1 MIGSRLYAHFPST
14 RWALF
19 LVLFAILAVSS
30 TAAAP
35 AGADNSGDP
44 PARPTGMRISVEQG
58 SLDVSVAWE
67 EVDGAGEYWVRW
79 RLVQPDT
86 KLNEGVKV
94 QSSSAAITL
103 DDFGLWE
110 FHLAACN
117 EGGCGDPAVRT
128 AAVGPVARAQRQ
140 QSTATADAGSDQ
152 EVLTGATVTLDGSG
166 SSSTTSGATLTYAW
180 TQSSGVTVTL
190 DDTTAQMPSFTAP
203 SVRTDLVF
211 SLVVNDGTNSSGA
224 DTVSVAVRPP
234 LNPTEAPCAHPVDM
248 IDNALNVNSIEIS
261 NITSSAFSIRGT
273 DTTAEHDFHF
283 CRPDGTRETLA
294 TGQRST
300 DTTTKTGLASG
311 TRYWWAAKAARSGN
325 PDNWTEWV
333 EVITT
338 GGASVIA
345 ARFTSSPAS
354 GDTFGIGETIQ
365 AQVTWSRPVTVAN
378 GGHDRNVSLWLDLGA
393 DDSNLA
399 DSRRKMTWT
408 GEGSGT
414 DTLTFEY
421 TVGFGGTDMDTD
433 GVWLQTASATDNT
446 VVFLESGATITGG
459 NPASNTAVR
468 TRADMPTTGDAGRKV
483 DDTTT
488 ATADAGS
495 DQEVQTGAT
504 VTLDASG
511 SSSSINGATLTYAW
525 TQTSGATVTLDD
537 TTAQMPSFT
546 APSVR
551 RDLEFALVVND
562 GTNPSR
568 ADRVSV
574 AVRPPLNPTEA
585 PCVHPVDAID
595 NALNLALIEITNI
608 TSSAFSIRGTDT
620 TAEHDFHFC
629 RPDGTRETLATG
641 QMSTDTTT
649 KTGLASATR
658 YWWAAK
664 AARSGNPDNWTE
676 WVEVITTGG
685 ASVLAARF
693 TSSPASGVTF
703 GIGETIQAQVTWSQP
718 VTVANGGDN
727 RNVWLW
733 LDLGADDIFLAN
745 SRRKMAWTGE
755 GSGTDTLTFE
765 YTVGFGGI
773 DMDSDGVWLQP
784 ASDFDHTVVFLASGA
799 TITGGNPASNTA
811 FRTRANMPTKGDAGR
826 KVDDTTTATADAG
839 TDQEVQTGATVTLD
853 GSGSSSTISGATL
866 TYAWTQTSGATVTL
880 DNTTTQMPSF
890 TAPSV
895 PAALEFALVV
905 NDGTN
910 ASRADTVSVAVRPP
924 LNPSSAPCVHP
935 SGGTEFKHHRT
946 WVVTRNIN
954 NGSFEL
960 SGRTSQF
967 TYDFHLCEPDGTS
980 ETKHTGVAEDAWV
993 TISGLASATRYW
1005 LAAKAV
1011 RSDIGTQWTDW
1022 IEVTTTGGAR
1032 VLEARFT
1039 SSPASGNTFRI
1050 GETIQ
1055 AQVTWSRPVTVANG
1069 GANRNVSL
1077 RLDLGDD
1084 DSNLADSRRKM
1095 TWTGEG
1101 SGTDT
1106 LTFEYTVGFGGMDT
1120 DDDGVWLQPA
1130 SATNDIVVFL
1140 ENGATIT
1147 GGNPATNTALRNLAD
1162 LPTAGDTGR
1171 QVDDTS
1177 TATADAGPDQ
1187 EALTGA
1193 TVTLDGRGTSTLENP
1208 TFTYAWTQTSGA
1220 NVTLDDST
1228 AQMPSFTAPSLPAD
1242 LVFTLVV
1249 NDGTNPSTGDTISVA
1264 VRPPFN
1270 PTSAPCAHP
1279 SGGSYT
1285 ANNKT
1290 VTGILT
1296 TNSTIKFRSSGAG
1309 VGGHNDLWFC
1319 RPDGTSHKRAEN
1331 VNHHHVHTESGLDSG
1346 TRYWVLVKWWTG
1358 ASNEWS
1364 DWVEAI
1370 TTGGASIR
1378 GARFTSS
1385 PAYDADRDG
1394 RRDTYLS
1401 GETIQAQVTWS
1412 QTVTVAN
1419 GGADAN
1425 VSLRLDLGTDDSN
1438 LSNSRRKMAWTG
1450 EGSGTDTLT
1459 FEYTVNRHDADADGV
1474 WLQPASATNDIVV
1487 FLENGATITGG
1498 NPASNTAV
1506 RNLAGLSTTGDAGR
1520 RVGLTSQ
1527 KLVGKSSQTFGVF
1540 TGSFLGDYGQQFTT
1554 GDDGYKL
1561 TSVAIRMSS
1570 TATSAPVYTVSF
1582 HEDSGSDTSSR
1593 PGSRLAL
1600 LEKPA
1605 GALGAEGLYSF
1616 TVPGEGI
1623 DLRADTKY
1631 WVVIDV
1637 STGTDKSLVHATSS
1651 SFHDTGSLE
1660 GWSIKSGAAGRVSR
1674 LKDDTEWKD
1683 TIGSVRMDLHGY
1695 VKPKVAIEL
1704 VRFVSA
1710 PTYDSDADGVND
1722 TYVLGDK
1729 VLVDV
1734 DFREPVVV
1742 PGTGPQLKL
1751 NLGTDGSG
1759 TSKTMDMESVLHGG
1773 MTVRFSYTVTASDS
1787 DTDGLFVET
1796 LGSGQ
1801 LFFGPGGA
1809 TAVKSV
1815 ETGGSVNRYK
1825 TGLPDMGDPFTKAD
1839 GSKTSSDRGPV
1850 PTGAT
1855 VNGAALT
1862 VTYDRS
1868 LNTSV
1873 DTAKLAPY
1881 FSVRGAGSV
1890 GAGNRNGF
1898 QHPTVNSVTGDS
1910 NEKLQMTLGDPAQAG
1925 DTVWLTYK
1933 LESHVGLLKGAGATG
1948 KMAPAF
1954 VDLAV
1959 TNNTPGTAG
1968 PKPWHA
1974 TVKGTEL
1981 TLVFDGTLDGDSAP
1995 AGSAFEVWTDDLD
2008 DDTRTISGT
2017 GTATVSGAKVTVS
2030 LAKAVRANETARVYY
2045 TKPASN
2051 PLQDADGNDVLS
2063 FDSFRVERVY
2073 DAISP
2078 TYRAGAAVQTVATSG
2093 SETSK
2098 VALYFDE
2105 TLDEFSVPITG
2116 NFLVTVGTNS
2126 AVNPNS
2132 VAIVDNAVVL
2142 TLNSAIASGTTV
2154 KVSYTRGTKPILDL
2168 ADNAVPTFPTAKV
2181 LTATGT
2187 GKPELQTVSVA
2198 GARLSLTY
2206 DKPLNP
2212 GKEPAPDRFTLNYPL
2227 ASDETNDDVVKYVS
2241 VVAVSVEGK
2250 SAVLQ
2255 LEHPVYPCAGAIP
2268 FTVTYK
2274 KIEASTPPHLQNFDG
2289 SEAIG
2294 YSNETATNA
2303 RASWCV
2309 NGNVEVPANGNPQ
2322 GFTRSSARARSLTM
2336 KFDRSLDTGRALS
2349 AEAFRLAGASG
2360 EGAPAVESAAYTA
2373 DGAGVT
2379 LTLGRALAAGETVTL
2394 GYTRPAGESGLWDSE
2409 GKQIADFSGVPV
2421 PKTLG
2426 VTGVEVVSDA
2436 GDDATYGL
2444 GETIRV
2450 RLSFSEAVEVEG
2462 SPRLKID
2469 MDPAHWGQ
2477 KWAVYESGSGTADLV
2492 FVHEVVQPNF
2502 STQGIAVLG
2511 NTLELNG
2518 GAIRSAA
2525 TEADANLAHEGLVH
2539 DPAHKVDWR
2548 ANSPATGAPTITGTA
2563 QVGET
2568 LTADTTGISDA
2579 DGLDS
2584 ATFSYQWLA
2593 DDTDISGATGNS
2605 YTLAAADAG
2614 KAVKVRVSFT
2624 DDAGH
2629 AETLTSAATAAVA
2642 AALPPPAPTNLVVSD
2657 NGNGTLTLTWDAPDD
2672 DSVTGYQI
2680 LRRRPNEG
2688 EKTLLVYVADTGST
2702 DTTWT
2707 DEDVTI
2713 GTRHVYR
2720 VKAINAAGLSGAS
2733 NFDRVTPAS
2742 PPENIAATGAPTIT
2756 GTARVGE
2763 TLTAGT
2769 SDISDADGLDSA
2781 TFSYQWL
2788 ADDADISGATN
2799 LTYTLVEADEG
2810 KAIKVRVYFTDDAGH
2825 AETLTSAATA
2835 AVAAATPPA
2844 VSSIKVDGATV
2855 TVTFDEDLAPVSSVD
2870 TLHLYWTISGTAVD
2884 QHPNRASVSGRTVT
2898 LEIGTPAVAGQTI
2911 TVSYESSGH
2920 LKDADGNAVESFSV
2934 TATNLTR

>member
-1 MIGSRLYAHFPST
+1 M
-14 RWALF
+14 
-19 LVLFAILAVSS
+19 
-30 TAAAP
+30 
-35 AGADNSGDP
+35 
-44 PARPTGMRISVEQG
+44 
-58 SLDVSVAWE
+58 
-67 EVDGAGEYWVRW
+67 
-79 RLVQPDT
+79 
-86 KLNEGVKV
+86 
-94 QSSSAAITL
+94 
-103 DDFGLWE
+103 
-110 FHLAACN
+110 
-117 EGGCGDPAVRT
+117 
-128 AAVGPVARAQRQ
+128 
-140 QSTATADAGSDQ
+140 
-152 EVLTGATVTLDGSG
+152 
-166 SSSTTSGATLTYAW
+166 
-180 TQSSGVTVTL
+180 
-190 DDTTAQMPSFTAP
+190 
-203 SVRTDLVF
+203 
-211 SLVVNDGTNSSGA
+211 
-224 DTVSVAVRPP
+224 
-234 LNPTEAPCAHPVDM
+234 
-248 IDNALNVNSIEIS
+248 
-261 NITSSAFSIRGT
+261 
-273 DTTAEHDFHF
+273 
-283 CRPDGTRETLA
+283 
-294 TGQRST
+294 
-300 DTTTKTGLASG
+300 
-311 TRYWWAAKAARSGN
+311 
-325 PDNWTEWV
+325 
-333 EVITT
+333 
-338 GGASVIA
+338 
-345 ARFTSSPAS
+345 
-354 GDTFGIGETIQ
+354 
-365 AQVTWSRPVTVAN
+365 
-378 GGHDRNVSLWLDLGA
+378 
-393 DDSNLA
+393 
-399 DSRRKMTWT
+399 
-408 GEGSGT
+408 
-414 DTLTFEY
+414 
-421 TVGFGGTDMDTD
+421 
-433 GVWLQTASATDNT
+433 
-446 VVFLESGATITGG
+446 
-459 NPASNTAVR
+459 
-468 TRADMPTTGDAGRKV
+468 
-483 DDTTT
+483 
-488 ATADAGS
+488 
-495 DQEVQTGAT
+495 
-504 VTLDASG
+504 
-511 SSSSINGATLTYAW
+511 
-525 TQTSGATVTLDD
+525 
-537 TTAQMPSFT
+537 
-546 APSVR
+546 
-551 RDLEFALVVND
+551 
-562 GTNPSR
+562 
-568 ADRVSV
+568 
-574 AVRPPLNPTEA
+574 
-585 PCVHPVDAID
+585 
-595 NALNLALIEITNI
+595 
-608 TSSAFSIRGTDT
+608 
-620 TAEHDFHFC
+620 
-629 RPDGTRETLATG
+629 
-641 QMSTDTTT
+641 
-649 KTGLASATR
+649 
-658 YWWAAK
+658 
-664 AARSGNPDNWTE
+664 
-676 WVEVITTGG
+676 
-685 ASVLAARF
+685 
-693 TSSPASGVTF
+693 
-703 GIGETIQAQVTWSQP
+703 
-718 VTVANGGDN
+718 
-727 RNVWLW
+727 WLW

-866 TYAWTQTSGATVTL
+866 TYTWTQTSGATVTL
-880 DNTTTQMPSF
+880 DDTTTQMPSF

-910 ASRADTVSVAVRPP
+910 PSRADRVSVAVRSSLNPTEAPCEHPVEMIDNALNIVWIKITNITNSAFSIRGAHTTAEHDFYFCSPDGTRETLATGQRSTQTTTKSGLNSGTRYWWAAKAARTGVIDAWSEWVEVITTGAASIRGARFTSSPASGDTFGIGETIQAKVTWSQTVTVANGGADDNVSLRLDLGADDANLANSRRKMAWTGDGSGTDTLTFEYTVGSGGTDMDSDGVWLQTATATDDTVVFLESGATIKGGNPATNTAVRTRADMPTTGDAARKVDDTSTATADAGSDQEVLTGTTVTLDGSGSSTLTNPTFTYAWTQTSGETVTLDDSTAQTPSFTAPSLRTDLEFALVVNDGTNPSRADTVSVAVRPP

-946 WVVTRNIN
+946 WVATRSIK

-1055 AQVTWSRPVTVANG
+1055 AQVTWSQPVTVANG
-1069 GANRNVSL
+1069 GSNRNVSL

-1095 TWTGEG
+1095 TWTGDG
-1101 SGTDT
+1101 SGTDA

-1147 GGNPATNTALRNLAD
+1147 GGNPATNTALRNLTG

-1187 EALTGA
+1187 EVLTGA
-1193 TVTLDGRGTSTLENP
+1193 TVTLDGRGTSTLKNP

-1228 AQMPSFTAPSLPAD
+1228 AQMPSFTAPSLPAE
-1242 LVFTLVV
+1242 LVFALVV
-1249 NDGTNPSTGDTISVA
+1249 NDGTNSSGGDTVTVA

-1270 PTSAPCAHP
+1270 PTSAPCPHP
-1279 SGGSYT
+1279 SGGTYT

-1309 VGGHNDLWFC
+1309 IGGHNDLWFC

-1331 VNHHHVHTESGLDSG
+1331 VNHHHVHTESGLNSG
-1346 TRYWVLVKWWTG
+1346 TRYWILVKWWTG

-1370 TTGGASIR
+1370 TKGGASIR

-1385 PAYDADRDG
+1385 PTYDADRDG

-1412 QTVTVAN
+1412 QKVTVSN
-1419 GGADAN
+1419 GGDDAN

-1438 LSNSRRKMAWTG
+1438 LSNSRRTMAWTG
-1450 EGSGTDTLT
+1450 EGSGSDTLT

-1474 WLQPASATNDIVV
+1474 WLQPASATNDVVV
-1487 FLENGATITGG
+1487 FLESGATITGG

-1506 RNLAGLSTTGDAGR
+1506 RNLAGLTTAGDAGR

-1527 KLVGKSSQTFGVF
+1527 KLVGKSSQTFGVL
-1540 TGSFLGDYGQQFTT
+1540 TAKFLGDYGQQFTT

-1570 TATSAPVYTVSF
+1570 TDPSAPVYTVSL

-1616 TVPGEGI
+1616 TVPDEGI

-1637 STGTDKSLVHATSS
+1637 STGTDKSLVHATTS

-1660 GWSIKSGAAGRVSR
+1660 GWSIKAGAAGRVFR
-1674 LKDDTEWKD
+1674 LKDDTEWQD
-1683 TIGSVRMDLHGY
+1683 AIGSVRMDLHGY

-1722 TYVLGDK
+1722 TYVQGDK

-1742 PGTGPQLKL
+1742 PGSGPQLRL

-1759 TSKTMDMESVLHGG
+1759 TGKTMDMENVHHGG
-1773 MTVRFSYTVTASDS
+1773 RTVRFSYTVTASDS

-1796 LGSGQ
+1796 LESGQ

-1825 TGLPDMGDPFTKAD
+1825 TGLPGTGDPFTKAD
-1839 GSKTSSDRGPV
+1839 GSKTSTDRGPV

-1898 QHPTVNSVTGDS
+1898 QHPSVNSVTGDS
-1910 NEKLQMTLGDPAQAG
+1910 NDKLQMTLGDPAQAG

-1933 LESHVGLLKGAGATG
+1933 LESHAGLLKGAGATG

-1968 PKPWHA
+1968 PEPWHA

-2008 DDTRTISGT
+2008 DDDRTISGT
-2017 GTATVSGAKVTVS
+2017 GAVTVSGAKVTVT

-2051 PLQDADGNDVLS
+2051 PLEDSDGNDVLS

-2073 DAISP
+2073 DATSP

-2093 SETSK
+2093 SEVSK
-2098 VALYFDE
+2098 VVLYFDE
-2105 TLDEFSVPITG
+2105 TLDEFSVPATG
-2116 NFLVTVGTNS
+2116 NFVVTVGSNS
-2126 AVNPNS
+2126 GVNPNS
-2132 VAIVDNAVVL
+2132 VAIVSNAVVL

-2168 ADNAVPTFPTAKV
+2168 ADNAVPTFPAAKV

-2187 GKPELQTVSVA
+2187 GKPELQSVSVA
-2198 GARLSLTY
+2198 GARLLLTY
-2206 DKPLNP
+2206 DKPLDP
-2212 GKEPAPDRFTLNYPL
+2212 GKEPALDRFTLNYPL
-2227 ASDETNDDVVKYVS
+2227 APDESNDDVVKYVS
-2241 VVAVSVEGK
+2241 VVSISVEGK
-2250 SAVLQ
+2250 NAVLQ

-2274 KIEASTPPHLQNFDG
+2274 KTSASTPPHLQSIDG
-2289 SEAIG
+2289 SQPIG

-2309 NGNVEVPANGNPQ
+2309 NGNVEVPANGNPP

-2336 KFDRSLDTGRALS
+2336 KFDRTLDTGRDLKA
-2349 AEAFRLAGASG
+2349 AAFRLAGTSG
-2360 EGAPAVESAAYTA
+2360 AATPAIESAAYTA
-2373 DGAGVT
+2373 DGTGVT
-2379 LTLGRALAAGETVTL
+2379 LTLGRALAPGETVTL
-2394 GYTRPAGESGLWDSE
+2394 GYARPAGVPGLWDSE

-2421 PKTLG
+2421 PK
-2426 VTGVEVVSDA
+2426 
-2436 GDDATYGL
+2436 
-2444 GETIRV
+2444 R
-2450 RLSFSEAVEVEG
+2450 
-2462 SPRLKID
+2462 
-2469 MDPAHWGQ
+2469 
-2477 KWAVYESGSGTADLV
+2477 WA
-2492 FVHEVVQPNF
+2492 
-2502 STQGIAVLG
+2502 
-2511 NTLELNG
+2511 
-2518 GAIRSAA
+2518 
-2525 TEADANLAHEGLVH
+2525 
-2539 DPAHKVDWR
+2539 
-2548 ANSPATGAPTITGTA
+2548 
-2563 QVGET
+2563 
-2568 LTADTTGISDA
+2568 
-2579 DGLDS
+2579 
-2584 ATFSYQWLA
+2584 
-2593 DDTDISGATGNS
+2593 
-2605 YTLAAADAG
+2605 
-2614 KAVKVRVSFT
+2614 
-2624 DDAGH
+2624 
-2629 AETLTSAATAAVA
+2629 
-2642 AALPPPAPTNLVVSD
+2642 
-2657 NGNGTLTLTWDAPDD
+2657 
-2672 DSVTGYQI
+2672 
-2680 LRRRPNEG
+2680 
-2688 EKTLLVYVADTGST
+2688 
-2702 DTTWT
+2702 
-2707 DEDVTI
+2707 
-2713 GTRHVYR
+2713 
-2720 VKAINAAGLSGAS
+2720 
-2733 NFDRVTPAS
+2733 
-2742 PPENIAATGAPTIT
+2742 
-2756 GTARVGE
+2756 
-2763 TLTAGT
+2763 
-2769 SDISDADGLDSA
+2769 
-2781 TFSYQWL
+2781 
-2788 ADDADISGATN
+2788 
-2799 LTYTLVEADEG
+2799 
-2810 KAIKVRVYFTDDAGH
+2810 
-2825 AETLTSAATA
+2825 
-2835 AVAAATPPA
+2835 
-2844 VSSIKVDGATV
+2844 
-2855 TVTFDEDLAPVSSVD
+2855 
-2870 TLHLYWTISGTAVD
+2870 
-2884 QHPNRASVSGRTVT
+2884 
-2898 LEIGTPAVAGQTI
+2898 
-2911 TVSYESSGH
+2911 
-2920 LKDADGNAVESFSV
+2920 
-2934 TATNLTR
+2934 

>member
-1 MIGSRLYAHFPST
+1 MCI
-14 RWALF
+14 
-19 LVLFAILAVSS
+19 VLFAALLFAFPVLTPALAEDGTEV
-30 TAAAP
+30 P
-35 AGADNSGDP
+35 GK
-44 PARPTGMRISVEQG
+44 PTGLEVHAEQN
-58 SLDVSVAWE
+58 SLDASVAWDD
-67 EVDGAGEYWVRW
+67 VAGAREYWVRW
-79 RLVQPDT
+79 RLIHPDHD
-86 KLNEGVKV
+86 LNEGVKV
-94 QSSSAAITL
+94 ESSSAAITV
-103 DDFGLWE
+103 DHFGEWVVRVQ
-110 FHLAACN
+110 ACN
-117 EGGCGDPAVRT
+117 DAGCGKPLAQRFTLEPAPGPTLESAAEPLQVSISASATVVPVAEAVILTAIITDPPAESEPSYQWELELGAWYSVGT
-128 AAVGPVARAQRQ
+128 APTLSYLTGAAESQTFRVKVTYSTGVSATSDPLHVAWVELLKAPVLERAVGRQQ
-140 QSTATADAGSDQ
+140 QSTATADAGPDQ
-152 EVLTGATVTLDGSG
+152 EVQTGATVTLDGSG
-166 SSSTTSGATLTYAW
+166 SSTLENPTFTYAW
-180 TQSSGVTVTL
+180 TQTSGVTVTL
-190 DDTTAQMPSFTAP
+190 DDTTAQTPSFTAP
-203 SVRTDLVF
+203 SVRRDLEF
-211 SLVVNDGTNSSGA
+211 SLVVNDGTNSSAA

-234 LNPTEAPCAHPVDM
+234 LNPTSAPCAHPVDM
-248 IDNALNVNSIEIS
+248 IDNALDIAFVEIT
-261 NITSSAFSIRGT
+261 NITSSDFSIRGT

-283 CRPDGTRETLA
+283 CRPNGTRETLA

-300 DTTTKTGLASG
+300 DTTTKTGLTSG
-311 TRYWWAAKAARSGN
+311 TRYWWAAKAALSGN
-325 PDNWTEWV
+325 PD
-333 EVITT
+333 
-338 GGASVIA
+338 A
-345 ARFTSSPAS
+345 
-354 GDTFGIGETIQ
+354 
-365 AQVTWSRPVTVAN
+365 WS
-378 GGHDRNVSLWLDLGA
+378 
-393 DDSNLA
+393 
-399 DSRRKMTWT
+399 
-408 GEGSGT
+408 
-414 DTLTFEY
+414 
-421 TVGFGGTDMDTD
+421 
-433 GVWLQTASATDNT
+433 
-446 VVFLESGATITGG
+446 
-459 NPASNTAVR
+459 
-468 TRADMPTTGDAGRKV
+468 
-483 DDTTT
+483 
-488 ATADAGS
+488 
-495 DQEVQTGAT
+495 
-504 VTLDASG
+504 
-511 SSSSINGATLTYAW
+511 
-525 TQTSGATVTLDD
+525 
-537 TTAQMPSFT
+537 
-546 APSVR
+546 
-551 RDLEFALVVND
+551 
-562 GTNPSR
+562 
-568 ADRVSV
+568 
-574 AVRPPLNPTEA
+574 
-585 PCVHPVDAID
+585 
-595 NALNLALIEITNI
+595 
-608 TSSAFSIRGTDT
+608 
-620 TAEHDFHFC
+620 
-629 RPDGTRETLATG
+629 
-641 QMSTDTTT
+641 
-649 KTGLASATR
+649 
-658 YWWAAK
+658 
-664 AARSGNPDNWTE
+664 E

-693 TSSPASGVTF
+693 TSSPASGDTF
-703 GIGETIQAQVTWSQP
+703 GIGEAIQAQVTWSQTVTVANGGADDNVSLRLDLGADDANLANSRRKMAWTGDGSGTDTLTFEYTVGSGGTDTDTDGVWLQTATATDDTVVFLESGATITGGNPATNTAVRTRANMSTTGDAARKVDDTSTATADAGSDQEVLTGTTVTLDGSGSSTLTNPTFTYAWTQTSGVTVTLDDSTAQMPSFTAPSVRTDLEFALVVNDGTNPSRADTVSVAVRPPLNPAEAPCAHPVDMIDNALDIAFVEITNITISAFSIRGTDTTAEHDFHFCRPNGTRETLATGQRSTDTTTKTGLTSGTRYWWAAKSARSGNPDAWSEWVEVITTGGASVLAARFTSSPASGDTFGIGEAIQAQVTWSQP
-718 VTVANGGDN
+718 VTVANGGDY

-745 SRRKMAWTGE
+745 SRRKMAWTGD

-765 YTVGFGGI
+765 YTVGFGGM

-826 KVDDTTTATADAG
+826 KVDDTSTATADAG
-839 TDQEVQTGATVTLD
+839 TDKEVQTGATVTLD
-853 GSGSSSTISGATL
+853 GSGSSSTISGAIL

-910 ASRADTVSVAVRPP
+910 PSRADRVSVAVRSSLNPTEAPCEHPVEMIDNALNIVWIKITNITNSAFSIRGAHTTAEHDFYFCSPDGTRETLATGQRSTQTTTKSGLNSGTRYWWAAKAARSGVIDAWSDWVEVTTTGAASIRGARFTSSPASGDTFGIGEAIQAQVTWSQTVTVANGGADDNVSLRLDLGADDANLANSRRKMAWTGDGSGTDTLTFEYTVGSGGTDTDTDGVWLQTATATDDTVVFLESGATITGGNPATNTAVRTRANMSTTGDAARKVDDTSTATADAGSDQEVLTGTTVTLDGSGSSTLTNPTFTYAWTQTSGVTVTLDESTAKMPSFTAPSVRTDLEFALVVNDGTNPSRADTVSVAVRPP

-960 SGRTSQF
+960 SGRTAQF

-980 ETKHTGVAEDAWV
+980 ETKHTGVDEDVWV

-1039 SSPASGNTFRI
+1039 SSPASGNTFGI

-1077 RLDLGDD
+1077 RLDLGAD
-1084 DSNLADSRRKM
+1084 DSNLDNSRRKM
-1095 TWTGEG
+1095 TWTGDG

-1130 SATNDIVVFL
+1130 SATNEIVVFL
-1140 ENGATIT
+1140 EDGATIT
-1147 GGNPATNTALRNLAD
+1147 GGNPATNSALRNLAG

-1187 EALTGA
+1187 EVVTGA
-1193 TVTLDGRGTSTLENP
+1193 TVTLDGRGTSTLKNP
-1208 TFTYAWTQTSGA
+1208 TFTYAWTQTSGVT
-1220 NVTLDDST
+1220 VTLDDST

-1242 LVFTLVV
+1242 LVFALVV
-1249 NDGTNPSTGDTISVA
+1249 NDGTNPSGGDTVTVA

-1270 PTSAPCAHP
+1270 PTSVPCAHP

-1319 RPDGTSHKRAEN
+1319 KPDGTSHKRAEN

-1358 ASNEWS
+1358 TSNEWS

-1370 TTGGASIR
+1370 TKGGASIR

-1394 RRDTYLS
+1394 RSDTYLS

-1412 QTVTVAN
+1412 QKVTVGN

-1425 VSLRLDLGTDDSN
+1425 VSLRLDLGADDSN

-1450 EGSGTDTLT
+1450 EGSGSDTLT

-1474 WLQPASATNDIVV
+1474 WLQPASATNDVLV
-1487 FLENGATITGG
+1487 FLESGATITGG

-1506 RNLAGLSTTGDAGR
+1506 RNLVGLPTAGDAGR

-1540 TGSFLGDYGQQFTT
+1540 TGKFLGDYGQQFTT

-1570 TATSAPVYTVSF
+1570 TATSAPVFTVSL

-1637 STGTDKSLVHATSS
+1637 STGTDKSLVHATTS

-1660 GWSIKSGAAGRVSR
+1660 GWSIKAGAAGRVFR
-1674 LKDDTEWKD
+1674 PKDDAAWQD
-1683 TIGSVRMDLHGY
+1683 TIGSVRMDLYGY

-1722 TYVLGDK
+1722 TYVQGDK

-1734 DFREPVVV
+1734 EFSEPVIA
-1742 PGTGPQLKL
+1742 PGTGPQLRL

-1759 TSKTMDMESVLHGG
+1759 TSKTMEMENVLHGG
-1773 MTVRFSYTVTASDS
+1773 MTGRFSYTVTTSDS

-1796 LGSGQ
+1796 LESGQ
-1801 LFFGPGGA
+1801 LFFGAGGA

-1815 ETGGSVNRYK
+1815 ETGGSVNRYM
-1825 TGLPDMGDPFTKAD
+1825 TGLPDTGDPFTKAD

-1855 VNGAALT
+1855 VNGATLT
-1862 VTYDRS
+1862 VTYERS

-1890 GAGNRNGF
+1890 GAGNRNGY

-1925 DTVWLTYK
+1925 DVVWLTYT
-1933 LESHVGLLKGAGATG
+1933 LEAHIGLLKGGGASG

-1959 TNNTPGTAG
+1959 TNNTPGPAG
-1968 PKPWHA
+1968 PDPWHA
-1974 TVKGTEL
+1974 TVEGTEL
-1981 TLVFDGTLDGDSAP
+1981 TLVFDGALDGDSAP
-1995 AGSAFEVWTDDLD
+1995 AGSAFEVWADDLD
-2008 DDTRTISGT
+2008 DDKRTIFGT
-2017 GTATVSGAKVTVS
+2017 GTATVSGARVTVT

-2051 PLQDADGNDVLS
+2051 PLEDADGNDVLA

-2073 DAISP
+2073 DATSP

-2093 SETSK
+2093 SEMST
-2098 VALYFDE
+2098 VVLYFDE
-2105 TLDEFSVPITG
+2105 TLDEFSVPATG
-2116 NFLVTVGTNS
+2116 NFVVTVGTNS
-2126 AVNPNS
+2126 GVSPDS
-2132 VAIVDNAVVL
+2132 VAIVSNAVVL

-2154 KVSYTRGTKPILDL
+2154 KVAYTRGASPILDL
-2168 ADNAVPTFPTAKV
+2168 ADNAVPTFPAAKV

-2187 GKPELQTVSVA
+2187 GKPELQSTSVA
-2198 GARLSLTY
+2198 GARLLLTY
-2206 DKPLNP
+2206 DKPLDP
-2212 GKEPAPDRFTLNYPL
+2212 GKEPALDRLTLNHPL
-2227 ASDETNDDVVKYVS
+2227 ASDESNDDAVKYVS

-2250 SAVLQ
+2250 NAVLQ

-2268 FTVTYK
+2268 FTLTYK
-2274 KIEASTPPHLQNFDG
+2274 KTSASTPPHLQNIDG
-2289 SEAIG
+2289 SQAIG
-2294 YSNETATNA
+2294 FSNETVANA

-2309 NGNVEVPANGNPQ
+2309 EGRVEVPA
-2322 GFTRSSARARSLTM
+2322 
-2336 KFDRSLDTGRALS
+2336 D
-2349 AEAFRLAGASG
+2349 
-2360 EGAPAVESAAYTA
+2360 
-2373 DGAGVT
+2373 
-2379 LTLGRALAAGETVTL
+2379 
-2394 GYTRPAGESGLWDSE
+2394 
-2409 GKQIADFSGVPV
+2409 
-2421 PKTLG
+2421 
-2426 VTGVEVVSDA
+2426 
-2436 GDDATYGL
+2436 
-2444 GETIRV
+2444 
-2450 RLSFSEAVEVEG
+2450 G
-2462 SPRLKID
+2462 SP
-2469 MDPAHWGQ
+2469 PG
-2477 KWAVYESGSGTADLV
+2477 
-2492 FVHEVVQPNF
+2492 F
-2502 STQGIAVLG
+2502 
-2511 NTLELNG
+2511 
-2518 GAIRSAA
+2518 IR
-2525 TEADANLAHEGLVH
+2525 
-2539 DPAHKVDWR
+2539 
-2548 ANSPATGAPTITGTA
+2548 
-2563 QVGET
+2563 
-2568 LTADTTGISDA
+2568 
-2579 DGLDS
+2579 
-2584 ATFSYQWLA
+2584 
-2593 DDTDISGATGNS
+2593 
-2605 YTLAAADAG
+2605 
-2614 KAVKVRVSFT
+2614 
-2624 DDAGH
+2624 
-2629 AETLTSAATAAVA
+2629 
-2642 AALPPPAPTNLVVSD
+2642 
-2657 NGNGTLTLTWDAPDD
+2657 
-2672 DSVTGYQI
+2672 
-2680 LRRRPNEG
+2680 
-2688 EKTLLVYVADTGST
+2688 
-2702 DTTWT
+2702 
-2707 DEDVTI
+2707 
-2713 GTRHVYR
+2713 
-2720 VKAINAAGLSGAS
+2720 
-2733 NFDRVTPAS
+2733 
-2742 PPENIAATGAPTIT
+2742 
-2756 GTARVGE
+2756 
-2763 TLTAGT
+2763 
-2769 SDISDADGLDSA
+2769 
-2781 TFSYQWL
+2781 
-2788 ADDADISGATN
+2788 
-2799 LTYTLVEADEG
+2799 
-2810 KAIKVRVYFTDDAGH
+2810 
-2825 AETLTSAATA
+2825 
-2835 AVAAATPPA
+2835 
-2844 VSSIKVDGATV
+2844 
-2855 TVTFDEDLAPVSSVD
+2855 
-2870 TLHLYWTISGTAVD
+2870 
-2884 QHPNRASVSGRTVT
+2884 
-2898 LEIGTPAVAGQTI
+2898 
-2911 TVSYESSGH
+2911 
-2920 LKDADGNAVESFSV
+2920 
-2934 TATNLTR
+2934 

>member
-1 MIGSRLYAHFPST
+1 MCI
-14 RWALF
+14 
-19 LVLFAILAVSS
+19 VLFAALLFAFPVLSRALAEDGTEVP
-30 TAAAP
+30 AKP
-35 AGADNSGDP
+35 AGLEVH
-44 PARPTGMRISVEQG
+44 TEQD
-58 SLDVSVAWE
+58 SLDVSVAWD
-67 EVDGAGEYWVRW
+67 EVEGAGAYRVRW
-79 RLVQPDT
+79 RLVHPDHN
-86 KLNEGVKV
+86 LNEGVRV
-94 QSSSAAITL
+94 ESASAAITV
-103 DDFGLWE
+103 DDYGEWVVRVQ
-110 FHLAACN
+110 ACN
-117 EGGCGDPAVRT
+117 DAGCGKPLAQRFKLEPAPEPRLERAAEPLQVSIWASATVAPVEEAVILTAIITDPPADSEPSYQWELELGAWYSVGT
-128 AAVGPVARAQRQ
+128 APTLSYLTGAAEPQTFRVTVTYSTGASATSDPLTVTWVELPKVLALERAVGRQ
-140 QSTATADAGSDQ
+140 QSAATADAGSDQ
-152 EVLTGATVTLDGSG
+152 EVQTGATVTLDGSG

-180 TQSSGVTVTL
+180 TQTSGATVTL
-190 DDTTAQMPSFTAP
+190 DATTAQMPSFTAP
-203 SVRTDLVF
+203 SVRTDLEF
-211 SLVVNDGTNSSGA
+211 SLVVHDGTNASSA

-234 LNPTEAPCAHPVDM
+234 LNPTSAPCAHPVDM
-248 IDNALNVNSIEIS
+248 IDNALDIAVVEITNITSSAFSIRGTDTTAEHDFHFCWPDGTRETLATGQRSTDTTTKTGLTSGTRYWWAAKAALSGNPDAWSEWVEVITTGGASVLAARFTSSPASGDTFGIGETIQAQVTWSQPVTVANGGADRNVSLQLDVGADDSNLANSRRKMTWTGDGSGTDTLTFEYTVGFGGTDTDTDGVWLQTASATDNTVVFLESGATITGGNPATNTAVRTRANMPTTGDAARKVDDTSTATADAGSDQEVLTGTTVTLDGSGSSTLENPTFTYAWTQTSGVDVTLDDTTAQTPSFTAPSVRTDLEFALVVNDGTNPSRADRVSVAVRPPLNPTSAPCAHPVDMIDNALDIAFVEIT

-300 DTTTKTGLASG
+300 DTTTKTGLAS
-311 TRYWWAAKAARSGN
+311 
-325 PDNWTEWV
+325 
-333 EVITT
+333 
-338 GGASVIA
+338 
-345 ARFTSSPAS
+345 
-354 GDTFGIGETIQ
+354 
-365 AQVTWSRPVTVAN
+365 
-378 GGHDRNVSLWLDLGA
+378 
-393 DDSNLA
+393 
-399 DSRRKMTWT
+399 
-408 GEGSGT
+408 
-414 DTLTFEY
+414 
-421 TVGFGGTDMDTD
+421 
-433 GVWLQTASATDNT
+433 
-446 VVFLESGATITGG
+446 
-459 NPASNTAVR
+459 
-468 TRADMPTTGDAGRKV
+468 
-483 DDTTT
+483 
-488 ATADAGS
+488 
-495 DQEVQTGAT
+495 
-504 VTLDASG
+504 
-511 SSSSINGATLTYAW
+511 
-525 TQTSGATVTLDD
+525 
-537 TTAQMPSFT
+537 
-546 APSVR
+546 
-551 RDLEFALVVND
+551 
-562 GTNPSR
+562 
-568 ADRVSV
+568 
-574 AVRPPLNPTEA
+574 
-585 PCVHPVDAID
+585 
-595 NALNLALIEITNI
+595 
-608 TSSAFSIRGTDT
+608 
-620 TAEHDFHFC
+620 
-629 RPDGTRETLATG
+629 
-641 QMSTDTTT
+641 
-649 KTGLASATR
+649 ATR

-664 AARSGNPDNWTE
+664 AARSGNPDAWSE

-693 TSSPASGVTF
+693 TSSPASGDAF
-703 GIGETIQAQVTWSQP
+703 GIGEVIQAQVTWSQP

-733 LDLGADDIFLAN
+733 LDLGDDDIFLAN

-866 TYAWTQTSGATVTL
+866 TYTWTQTSGATVTL
-880 DNTTTQMPSF
+880 DDTTTQMPSF

-910 ASRADTVSVAVRPP
+910 PSRADRVSVAVRSSLNPTEAPCEHPVEMIDNALNIVWIKITNITNSAFSIRGAHTTAEHDFYFCSPDGTRETLATGQRSTQTTTKSGLNSGTRYWWAAKAARSGVIDAWSEWVEVITTGAASIRGARFTSSPASGDTFGIGETIQAKVTWSQTVTVANGGDNRNVSVRLDLGADDSNLANSRRKMTWTGDGSGTDTLTFEYTVGFGGTDTDADGVWLQTASATDNTVVFLESGATITGGNPATNTAVRTRANMPTTGDAARKVDDTSTATADAGSDQEVLTGTTVTLDGSGSSTLTNPTFTYAWTQTSGETVTLDDSTAQMPSFTAPSLRTDLEFALVVNDGTNPSRADTVSVAVRPP

-946 WVVTRNIN
+946 WVATRSIK

-1055 AQVTWSRPVTVANG
+1055 AQVTWSQPVTVANG
-1069 GANRNVSL
+1069 GSNRNVSL

-1095 TWTGEG
+1095 TWTGDG
-1101 SGTDT
+1101 SGTDA

-1147 GGNPATNTALRNLAD
+1147 GGNPATNTALRNLTG

-1187 EALTGA
+1187 EVLTGA

-1228 AQMPSFTAPSLPAD
+1228 AQTPSFTAPSLPAD
-1242 LVFTLVV
+1242 LVFALVV
-1249 NDGTNPSTGDTISVA
+1249 NDGTNPSGGDTVTVA

-1270 PTSAPCAHP
+1270 PTSAPCPHP
-1279 SGGSYT
+1279 SGGTYT

-1290 VTGILT
+1290 VTGIVT

-1319 RPDGTSHKRAEN
+1319 QPDGTSHKRAEN
-1331 VNHHHVHTESGLDSG
+1331 VNHHHVHTESGLNSG

-1358 ASNEWS
+1358 ASNQWS
-1364 DWVEAI
+1364 DWVEVT

-1385 PAYDADRDG
+1385 PTYDADRDG

-1412 QTVTVAN
+1412 QKVTVSN

-1425 VSLRLDLGTDDSN
+1425 VSLRLDVGADDSN
-1438 LSNSRRKMAWTG
+1438 LADSRRKMAWTG
-1450 EGSGTDTLT
+1450 EGSGSDTLT

-1474 WLQPASATNDIVV
+1474 WLQPASATNDVVV
-1487 FLENGATITGG
+1487 FLESGATITGG
-1498 NPASNTAV
+1498 NPATNTAV
-1506 RNLAGLSTTGDAGR
+1506 RNLVGLATAGDAGR

-1540 TGSFLGDYGQQFTT
+1540 TGKFLGDHGQQFTT

-1570 TATSAPVYTVSF
+1570 TATSAPVYTVSL

-1637 STGTDKSLVHATSS
+1637 STGTDKSLVHATTS

-1674 LKDDTEWKD
+1674 LKDDTEWQD
-1683 TIGSVRMDLHGY
+1683 SIGSFRMALHGY
-1695 VKPKVAIEL
+1695 TKPKVAIEF

-1742 PGTGPQLKL
+1742 PGSGPQLRL

-1759 TSKTMDMESVLHGG
+1759 TGKTMDMESVHHGG
-1773 MTVRFSYTVTASDS
+1773 MTVRFSYTVATSDS

-1825 TGLPDMGDPFTKAD
+1825 NGLPDTGDPFTKAD
-1839 GSKTSSDRGPV
+1839 GSKTSTDRGPV

-1881 FSVRGAGSV
+1881 FSVQGAGSV
-1890 GAGNRNGF
+1890 GAGNRNGS
-1898 QHPTVNSVTGDS
+1898 QHPSVNSVTGDS
-1910 NEKLQMTLGDPAQAG
+1910 NDKLQMTLGDPAQAG

-1933 LESHVGLLKGAGATG
+1933 LESHAGLLKGAGATG
-1948 KMAPAF
+1948 KLAPAF

-1959 TNNTPGTAG
+1959 TNNTPGPAG
-1968 PKPWHA
+1968 PGPWHA
-1974 TVKGTEL
+1974 TVEGTEL
-1981 TLVFDGTLDGDSAP
+1981 RLVFDGALDGDSAP

-2008 DDTRTISGT
+2008 DDDRTISGT
-2017 GTATVSGAKVTVS
+2017 GTVTVSGANVTVT

-2051 PLQDADGNDVLS
+2051 PLEDSDGNDVLS
-2063 FDSFRVERVY
+2063 FDSFRVEKVY

-2093 SETSK
+2093 SEMSK
-2098 VALYFDE
+2098 VVLYFDE

-2116 NFLVTVGTNS
+2116 NFVVTVGTNS

-2132 VAIVDNAVVL
+2132 VAIVNNAVVL

-2168 ADNAVPTFPTAKV
+2168 ADNAVPTFPAAKV

-2187 GKPELQTVSVA
+2187 GKPELQSVSVA
-2198 GARLSLTY
+2198 GARLSLIY
-2206 DKPLNP
+2206 DKPLDP
-2212 GKEPAPDRFTLNYPL
+2212 GKEPAPDRYTLNYPL
-2227 ASDETNDDVVKYVS
+2227 ASHETNDDVVKYVN
-2241 VVAVSVEGK
+2241 VVSVSVEGK
-2250 SAVLQ
+2250 NAVLQ

-2268 FTVTYK
+2268 FTVSYK
-2274 KIEASTPPHLQNFDG
+2274 KTSASTPPHLQNIDG
-2289 SEAIG
+2289 SQPIG

-2336 KFDRSLDTGRALS
+2336 KFGRTLDTDRDLKAS
-2349 AEAFRLAGASG
+2349 AFRLAGTS
-2360 EGAPAVESAAYTA
+2360 
-2373 DGAGVT
+2373 GAGGPGSRERGVHRRRRRGHAHARPRAGPRRDGHAG
-2379 LTLGRALAAGETVTL
+2379 LRPSGGR
-2394 GYTRPAGESGLWDSE
+2394 TRPGGLR
-2409 GKQIADFSGVPV
+2409 GQADCRF
-2421 PKTLG
+2421 
-2426 VTGVEVVSDA
+2426 
-2436 GDDATYGL
+2436 
-2444 GETIRV
+2444 
-2450 RLSFSEAVEVEG
+2450 
-2462 SPRLKID
+2462 
-2469 MDPAHWGQ
+2469 
-2477 KWAVYESGSGTADLV
+2477 
-2492 FVHEVVQPNF
+2492 
-2502 STQGIAVLG
+2502 
-2511 NTLELNG
+2511 
-2518 GAIRSAA
+2518 
-2525 TEADANLAHEGLVH
+2525 
-2539 DPAHKVDWR
+2539 
-2548 ANSPATGAPTITGTA
+2548 
-2563 QVGET
+2563 
-2568 LTADTTGISDA
+2568 
-2579 DGLDS
+2579 
-2584 ATFSYQWLA
+2584 
-2593 DDTDISGATGNS
+2593 
-2605 YTLAAADAG
+2605 
-2614 KAVKVRVSFT
+2614 
-2624 DDAGH
+2624 
-2629 AETLTSAATAAVA
+2629 
-2642 AALPPPAPTNLVVSD
+2642 
-2657 NGNGTLTLTWDAPDD
+2657 
-2672 DSVTGYQI
+2672 
-2680 LRRRPNEG
+2680 LRR
-2688 EKTLLVYVADTGST
+2688 
-2702 DTTWT
+2702 
-2707 DEDVTI
+2707 
-2713 GTRHVYR
+2713 
-2720 VKAINAAGLSGAS
+2720 SG
-2733 NFDRVTPAS
+2733 
-2742 PPENIAATGAPTIT
+2742 PEN
-2756 GTARVGE
+2756 
-2763 TLTAGT
+2763 AGG
-2769 SDISDADGLDSA
+2769 DRG
-2781 TFSYQWL
+2781 
-2788 ADDADISGATN
+2788 
-2799 LTYTLVEADEG
+2799 
-2810 KAIKVRVYFTDDAGH
+2810 
-2825 AETLTSAATA
+2825 
-2835 AVAAATPPA
+2835 
-2844 VSSIKVDGATV
+2844 
-2855 TVTFDEDLAPVSSVD
+2855 
-2870 TLHLYWTISGTAVD
+2870 
-2884 QHPNRASVSGRTVT
+2884 
-2898 LEIGTPAVAGQTI
+2898 
-2911 TVSYESSGH
+2911 
-2920 LKDADGNAVESFSV
+2920 
-2934 TATNLTR
+2934 